1 MNFVPLIPY
10 LSAVATLFSALAL
23 LLAVYVRVH
32 TRRQIERMHK
42 ELTPDT
48 ALAEDVDK
56 LGRQLE
62 RLAARVD
69 EIDQRHGPSFEWVPE
84 PASLNLN
91 RRGHVLRLYRRG
103 DSIPQIAA
111 ALGLSQG
118 EVELMVKV
126 QEMTAAPAGAT
137 PDT

>member
-10 LSAVATLFSALAL
+10 LSTAAGFLSLLAL
-23 LLAVYVRVH
+23 LLVIYLRFSMRREIERVRVESAQDASLPETVQEISH
-32 TRRQIERMHK
+32 R
-42 ELTPDT
+42 
-48 ALAEDVDK
+48 
-56 LGRQLE
+56 LE
-62 RLAARVD
+62 RLAARIE
-69 EIDQRHGPSFEWVPE
+69 EIEQQRGPAFEWVPE

-126 QEMTAAPAGAT
+126 QGMKTAAANQME
-137 PDT
+137 DT